1 MGLGRSHGLD
11 GTYVDSSRA
20 GSVGRQV
27 VQSYGQGLRAGE
39 SAARLRTRE
48 GERRSGRR
56 GPRDGEGVRVPS
68 GSQPG
73 KALADAEGRQLS
85 SAGDPTGVDSQAGQ
99 QGAAS
104 AGDSDSARPGGAS
117 GAPRGAGAD
126 FRKGLRGAQLRVPT
140 ES

>member
-27 VQSYGQGLRAGE
+27 VQSY
-39 SAARLRTRE
+39 
-48 GERRSGRR
+48 

-126 FRKGLRGAQLRVPT
+126 FRK
-140 ES
+140 